1 MPQWSKTSQSTQKA
15 IEALPLNYGVKHKN
29 ISLKIINSE
38 KLFIFAN

>member
-1 MPQWSKTSQSTQKA
+1 MSQWNKSLLRTQNA
-15 IEALPLNYGVKHKN
+15 IEALPLNNDVKHKN